1 MSTIFF
7 SPDGDFSVSASPRH
21 SWDPDTKEVGIGMG
35 CGDTVCPHAVGLDM
49 GGGAAE
55 CGLIS
60 EGDTFVEVD
69 EHDTPKL
76 VGVGLILDIKKK
88 KDGTLVHIVDGLS
101 HDGAA
106 AQSGRIAANDQLLAV
121 NGKDSSTLDGK
132 QVSALIVGPEGSS
145 IKLEFLSESSKNR
158 ALVPSTVS
166 SQALSFERYEV
177 VLIRGG
183 SACKKKLEDDE
194 LAYQKLIE
202 QYDRQS
208 PELFEVKHF
217 RGGSEGKLRVQ
228 AELEAH
234 RKNVERVEE
243 ENVQAE
249 AGYMEKLLLTELPL
263 HGALCQ
269 RQNSLQAQCDIK
281 DPRIAQEATTSELLR
296 KNIALLQE
304 NLEKVVH

>member
-1 MSTIFF
+1 MLLGALAGVAPS
-7 SPDGDFSVSASPRH
+7 DLAGAASPTKSAAPR
-21 SWDPDTKEVGIGMG
+21 PPTTKEVGIGMG
-35 CGDTVCPHAVGLDM
+35 IGHPVCPHAVGLDM

-60 EGDTFVEVD
+60 EGEVD
-69 EHDTPKL
+69 GHDKSKL
-76 VGVGLILDIKKK
+76 VGVGLILDITKK

-101 HDGAA
+101 PDGAA
-106 AQSGRIAANDQLLAV
+106 AESGRIAVNDRLVAV

-132 QVSALIVGPEGSS
+132 QLSALIVGPEGSS

-158 ALVPSTVS
+158 ALVPSTAS

-208 PELFEVKHF
+208 PELFEVKPF
-217 RGGSEGKLRVQ
+217 RGGSEGDLRVQ

-234 RKNVERVEE
+234 RKLVARVEE

-249 AGYMEKLLLTELPL
+249 AAYMEKLLLTELPL
-263 HGALCQ
+263 HAALCQ

-281 DPRIAQEATTSELLR
+281 YSRIVQEAKTSEMLS
-296 KNIALLQE
+296 
-304 NLEKVVH
+304 